1 MRNFKVTE
9 HLPDLLQQAL
19 LYKNQG
25 EWAKALGLYE
35 QVLKS
40 QPSNLD
46 ALYGVSIAAIRLD
59 NHTLAIDLLSKAIKA
74 NPNQLPLYALLG
86 DVLLHVHD
94 YEEAIVNYQLVLR
107 VEPQNTEVLFKCGN
121 AWRSLKLY
129 EMALECYGSLLQI
142 EPDHLDGLYYA
153 GVMLYFLNQY
163 EAAFRKF
170 KRVVELNPK
179 HVNAFNEL
187 GVLYQHFN
195 QNSQALACY
204 EQALQLVPDHVL
216 ALYNRGNVLR
226 LLNRPAEAIKSYDEV
241 LRAMPQQHEVLNNKG
256 NALRALNRLP
266 EAHMCYQL
274 AVQSQPD
281 YADAYWNDAL
291 CLLLAG
297 EFGRA
302 WPLYEWRWSSEFRF
316 AQRVF
321 DHPQWIGQ
329 NLQGKTI
336 LLYAEQG
343 LGDTL
348 QFCRYVSLI
357 KARGAI
363 VLFEVQN
370 ALLGVLTGLK
380 GVDVLLAQGEDF
392 PHFDYH
398 CPLLSLPAVL
408 ATDLNSIPVFVP
420 YVFAQPQYK
429 KKWRQNLSR
438 KVKLNKPKIGL
449 VWAGNAAHS
458 NDHNRSIALP
468 ELLPILNLDANFV
481 ALQKDL
487 RDGDADY
494 LTQHSNVYWVGS
506 SFYDFKDTAALISQ
520 LDWVITVDTAVAHL
534 AGAMGKPVW
543 ILLPFSPDW
552 RWLLDIQ
559 HSPWYPSARLFRQNI
574 IGDWATTINELA
586 TDTQQWIDKLNAY

>member
-25 EWAKALGLYE
+25 EWVKALGLYE
-35 QVLKS
+35 QALKS

-46 ALYGVSIAAIRLD
+46 ALYGISIAAIRLD
-59 NHTLAIDLLSKAIKA
+59 NHTLAIDLLGKAIKA
-74 NPNQLPLYALLG
+74 TPNQLPLYALLG

-107 VEPQNTEVLFKCGN
+107 VEPQNAEVLFKCGN

-195 QNSQALACY
+195 QNAQALTCY

-226 LLNRPAEAIKSYDEV
+226 LLNRPAEAIQSYDEV

-256 NALRALNRLP
+256 NALRALNRLL

-297 EFGRA
+297 EFSRA
-302 WPLYEWRWSSEFRF
+302 WPLYEWRWASEFRF
-316 AQRVF
+316 AQRIF
-321 DHPQWIGQ
+321 EHPQWIGQ

-336 LLYAEQG
+336 LLHAEQG

-348 QFCRYVSLI
+348 QFCRYISLI

-380 GVDVLLAQGEDF
+380 GVDVLLAQGEDL

-398 CPLLSLPAVL
+398 CPLLSLPAVF

-438 KVKLNKPKIGL
+438 TVKLNKPKIGL

-468 ELLPILNLDANFV
+468 ELLPILNLDASFV

-487 RDGDADY
+487 REGDADY
-494 LTQHSNVYWVGS
+494 LVQHSNVHWVGS
-506 SFYDFKDTAALISQ
+506 AFYDFKDTAGLISQ
-520 LDWVITVDTAVAHL
+520 LDWVIAVDTAVAHL

-559 HSPWYPSARLFRQNI
+559 HSPWYPSARLFRQNV
-574 IGDWATTINELA
+574 IGDWAGTINELA
-586 TDTQQWIDKLNAY
+586 TATQQWIDKLNAY